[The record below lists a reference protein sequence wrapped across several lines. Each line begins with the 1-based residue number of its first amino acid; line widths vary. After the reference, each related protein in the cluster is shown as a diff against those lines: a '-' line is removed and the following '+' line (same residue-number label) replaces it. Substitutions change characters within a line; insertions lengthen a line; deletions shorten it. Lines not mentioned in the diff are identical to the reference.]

1 MKVII
6 NIMDD
11 LVKFSQVEVGT
22 VFFDRVTG
30 LLFHKK
36 DDISAVYVKN
46 YSVVVEFA
54 AGHMVEP
61 YPAVG

>member
-1 MKVII
+1 
-6 NIMDD
+6 MDNNMD
-11 LVKFSQVEVGT
+11 ELVKFSDIEVGT

-36 DDISAVYVKN
+36 DDDSGAYIRN

-54 AGHMVEP
+54 PGHMVEP
-61 YPAVG
+61 YLSVGE

>member
-11 LVKFSQVEVGT
+11 LVKFSDIEVGT

-36 DDISAVYVKN
+36 DDISGAYVKN

-54 AGHMVEP
+54 PGHMVEP
-61 YPAVG
+61 YPSVG